1 MVCIALHKLFISEN
15 DPSQPRWQLEVNEL
29 DLIREFSFV
38 RRLRTTSIRWF
49 WEATHCFVL
58 MG

>member
-29 DLIREFSFV
+29 DFIREFSFV
-38 RRLRTTSIRWF
+38 RRLKTRPL
-49 WEATHCFVL
+49 VL
-58 MG
+58 DGFGKLHIVMY